1 MSVKPHRPV
10 KTPPETPQ
18 KKPCKQPLA
27 PELGNGAI
35 AIDAPAPLATPAV
48 APLLLIEAAQRI
60 VSVPPERVIV
70 PRPPPDPYGLI
81 VVRTHF
87 ILV

>member
-1 MSVKPHRPV
+1 MSARSEQPQKA
-10 KTPPETPQ
+10 PPKSPQ

-35 AIDAPAPLATPAV
+35 AIDATAPAATPTV
-48 APLLLIEAAQRI
+48 APLLLLAVAHHV

-87 ILV
+87 LLV